1 MRRAVVL
8 LAQSCGI
15 IRYRASRSG
24 HARPRPS
31 RPPGQADGPRG
42 DRAPNP
48 RIKRSRLRGP
58 WTVSCWSARPCR
70 CTCWLSWRS
79 TTDFRS
85 HGGSHHVHSR
95 RRYTA
100 RAASRGSP
108 RRAELPDRAEGRTRP
123 LRAHRGLPRRS
134 AGPAGRPTPR
144 PPPPGDDR
152 QHNGISPCLPTR
164 TTAKSTSRFRTG
176 ALTSRCAARTS
187 TRIGTPNPA
196 ASPPAPRAAG
206 YSPAAP
212 RSWDLGHDQ
221 DDERYLTRG
230 VWSPGA
236 DPEDTPNPEN
246 PLRLAG
252 RPGDCSPPTA
262 APRGRRPEPA
272 ATAPPASSG

>member
-1 MRRAVVL
+1 VLSSFLLSPAASFVTEPAARATLGRGRPGRLVRLMALGGIEPRTPGLKDRGFVGLGLSAAGQRDLAVVH
-8 LAQSCGI
+8 AG
-15 IRYRASRSG
+15 SRGGRRQTFAVMAAVIMSTVDVDT
-24 HARPRPS
+24 R
-31 RPPGQADGPRG
+31 
-42 DRAPNP
+42 
-48 RIKRSRLRGP
+48 RGP
-58 WTVSCWSARPCR
+58 
-70 CTCWLSWRS
+70 
-79 TTDFRS
+79 
-85 HGGSHHVHSR
+85 
-95 RRYTA
+95 
-100 RAASRGSP
+100 ASRGSP

-152 QHNGISPCLPTR
+152 QHNGISPCLPAR